1 MCSSTSPSSYVLAL
15 RCYAVSRNLEQIE
28 WLE

>member
-1 MCSSTSPSSYVLAL
+1 MPL
-15 RCYAVSRNLEQIE
+15 RGRNGSEQTAIRPFAVPRNLEQIE